1 MVAHAFNLSTQEVDT
16 EQGYR
21 KGEASLSYI
30 PGQDSG
36 VVALQAM
43 GTIKTSSE
51 AGSVKAET
59 VSEPEN
65 NTPQAPGRERHRGKT
80 AGTYT
85 QSKNDTQP
93 LSKIQ

>member
-36 VVALQAM
+36 VVVLQAM

-51 AGSVKAET
+51 AGSVKAGT

-65 NTPQAPGRERHRGKT
+65 KLHRPQEG
-80 AGTYT
+80 
-85 QSKNDTQP
+85 NDTGERQP
-93 LSKIQ
+93 ARTHRARMTHSL